1 MSGRKDYQERQ
12 QMKKDRYEELADKA
26 RRKSKE
32 QSDKHHKIANNIPM
46 GQPIL
51 VDHYSANKH
60 RNDIRKMERA
70 IENSIAED
78 EKADYYDSKVS
89 NIENNNTISSDDPE
103 AIQKL
108 EQKLQTLEDY
118 KTKVKAREHQT
129 WELSNINQQMRSI
142 RERLKELKELEDLQF
157 DDISF
162 NGGKVI
168 HNADVNRIQFIF
180 DNIPDEKIRDILKHR
195 GFKWSRYN
203 KAWQRLYNKNGIT
216 ATRWVLDE
224 ISKLDDNN

>member
-1 MSGRKDYQERQ
+1 MSGRKDYKERQ
-12 QMKKDRYEELADKA
+12 QIKKERYEELADKA

-32 QSDKHHKIANNIPM
+32 QSDKHNKIANNIPL

-51 VDHYSANKH
+51 VDHYSANRH

-70 IENSIAED
+70 IENSIRED
-78 EKADYYDSKVS
+78 EKADYYDSKAS
-89 NIENNNTISSDDPE
+89 NIENSNTISSDDPE

-108 EQKLQTLEDY
+108 EHKLQVLEND
-118 KTKVKAREHQT
+118 KAKIKAREHHT
-129 WELSNINQQMRSI
+129 WELSNLNQQMRSI

-157 DDISF
+157 DDISS

-180 DNIPDEKIRDILKHR
+180 DSIPDEKIRDILKHR

-203 KAWQRLYNKNGIT
+203 KAWQRLYNKNGIR

>member
-1 MSGRKDYQERQ
+1 M
-12 QMKKDRYEELADKA
+12 
-26 RRKSKE
+26 
-32 QSDKHHKIANNIPM
+32 
-46 GQPIL
+46 
-51 VDHYSANKH
+51 
-60 RNDIRKMERA
+60 
-70 IENSIAED
+70 
-78 EKADYYDSKVS
+78 
-89 NIENNNTISSDDPE
+89 
-103 AIQKL
+103 
-108 EQKLQTLEDY
+108 QKLQTLEDY
-118 KTKVKAREHQT
+118 KTKVKAIEHQT